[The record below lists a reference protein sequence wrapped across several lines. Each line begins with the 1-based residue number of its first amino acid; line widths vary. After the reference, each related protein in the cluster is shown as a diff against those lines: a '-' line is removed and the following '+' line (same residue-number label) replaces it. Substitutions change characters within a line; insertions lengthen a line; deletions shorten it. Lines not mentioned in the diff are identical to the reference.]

1 MGDLFAGIGD
11 LVFTL
16 VIGYIG
22 AIEFLYV
29 VRHLYHWSCNH
40 DDDLGINDA
49 EQLGRLQENMR
60 NQLIDAKNREAN
72 AGTNAMKDG
81 VLYKDGFRIDPGQED
96 IDRLSDQYRKKGE
109 KDERRRKLEEELAQQ
124 QKIKEQTQKELEKAE
139 ALLAQQQR
147 EDAENA
153 RKLIEAEKLKEE
165 KQAEQEAIENDRK
178 RKELEKQRQAEQ
190 QKKAEEE
197 ARRKEELE
205 RQKAMEVEQQR
216 LRDKLEAEEN
226 FKRLLEAEKQYE
238 KDQELAEQQLTHIGS
253 DEPKEDERHLTGALA
268 RERGDEKKEDL
279 LLKQILEAKALLSE
293 ESDDN
298 EEAQR
303 LFQIEK
309 DRESRQKLIDQNA
322 LLFLEAEKEMAEL
335 QKQML
340 EAVEKR
346 ELTQNLESAPQT
358 PVIEEPC
365 VKKIIKPLN
374 TDDPF
379 KPLTQTVKTQLS
391 QTQDTPYS
399 ATPKA
404 LHFPEIADNVSS
416 AEDNITR
423 QLPLSAQLSK
433 EITAASIAE
442 QLQYSD
448 SERERPEGE
457 DNTSQQEYSEEYLRS
472 LDGIKHRP
480 LVREDGSGRRR
491 AFKKRRS
498 SGSSNSS
505 RDSRASREEELKMF
519 TSLEEEEMK
528 NKDDS
533 DFTPIRYTSE
543 PTLKVKGHHRRH
555 KRSPVKD
562 SKASEE
568 SSTGS
573 LERLGEETV
582 DPWGEVMQAPYKE
595 TEFWRRE
602 KAFSID
608 EEEIDLERLTS
619 SGEQTFETATNV
631 PSASSFEDATQS
643 QNMEAITNLQKQTG
657 KSTTDD
663 RHIEESTQED
673 ATGKGK
679 KANVAEESSSSP
691 LTSAYPGLNL
701 IPHGGEMEPSA
712 TTVSPPTIRVQ
723 PTFDFGPWRDEHD
736 LIMEGLS
743 DFYDFSASVNPSR
756 SRSTSRNPSNANS
769 PCPTPKTNSPRP
781 KNVSFD
787 FNAEG
792 AGNSSI
798 EIYDDTD
805 ANTEITPENI
815 SNFLESLDKIQKE
828 SEIKMQSAEFS
839 NIPNDNLE
847 LKIVPIV
854 NNMDDSNEKE
864 IGSDDVNSLVES
876 LRAQRCR
883 SRSRSRSPLPT
894 ADNIQRGL
902 EARRNKLVKHNEEIK
917 EKLIES
923 QMLPQSQASLTEDES
938 FSKESINLLVQ
949 SLRSDK
955 SRSRSHSP
963 LPTADNIQRSLEH
976 RRSKLIQKNDEFYEA
991 LTATESKISQII
1003 NMPCIL
1009 IESAESEDRENENCL
1024 SSVSDTKP
1032 TISIEITETATAA
1045 NQEDEDCSREQM
1057 ENLIQSLRIGRSRSR
1072 SRSPVPPT
1080 TAAVDIIT
1088 EREEQ
1093 YIADNISDRYNS
1105 RSRTPSRSLSPE
1117 LDINNTLEEQ
1127 QQRLLDQEALE
1138 KLKNASE
1145 ETELKILPPLNYSN
1159 KTEEGS
1165 RNENL
1170 EHTSTNEVKAVYQP
1184 STTPDYDRT
1193 LSEEVRDVERIK
1205 AEMLAKGFRRSTY
1218 AGESMDLGSEFE
1230 SLRRETAQFRRSLSP
1245 TPEDPLAYSNAAEK
1259 RKIQD
1264 IILNELITSGD
1275 SDESSASKLESNKTG
1290 AIPKVYDVDVT
1301 TTTRSLDQYE
1311 KLRRRN
1317 AEFRRSGSKSRSP
1330 LAEEQLQGLAAIEAE
1345 AAIRELK
1352 DKILDEIGGASEN
1365 FKDFSRHLNVD
1376 FFDHDRRASDSAIIQ
1391 KPDLMIQLEDH
1402 DPDRF
1407 MDPEEYHHF
1416 RRFSLYQDEQPTEDY
1431 PSDEYVY
1438 IQQVEI
1444 RTQSGSRT
1452 WISEDYYGEEID
1464 TFDVKNIESPSDYS
1478 GERKVLKL
1486 QVDKDVKVSELDSKD
1501 NINGVELEHDIQSEN
1516 VVHDDYEEDD
1526 TNGSED
1532 ERQTVVEVED
1542 EIDEDISDFNERGP
1556 AEESHHEQSECEEAE
1571 REMDRY
1577 ANREARDWE
1586 AVVNVDDILLNAR
1599 EEQSGAVGDDSS
1611 AQSYDSDSVTI
1622 DQIYD
1627 EAVKNRKQSG
1637 ILRDYDTILQEM
1649 SNNFM
1654 KNTDDNDDDHVLTAN
1669 MRGREKPK
1677 DIEYKFN
1684 STDKDWRQLDVHYLD
1699 NALRSAPS
1707 RRGYNPL
1714 LGTIKS
1720 LSNEMDNDINYK
1732 PKKEYNWRKNFKLDD
1747 DISSKECDD
1756 IIRDASQ
1763 ENENQ
1768 IVEKNQRNETEEKQS
1783 DIKPLGGEEQNVCDF
1798 NQSSEKELHFEN
1810 GAAQEEKYKDSEA
1823 KAIKPYVDQ
1832 EPEKP
1837 KQKKK
1842 TKKKSCKDS
1851 KTITEILN
1859 MEEEDSEY
1867 HATYSRRS
1875 SSIQLETD
1883 SPKRKSR
1890 SRRSS
1895 KSSLSNDT
1903 PVSPFSPRGS
1913 IGYEFDDATRET
1925 IENKEATKSKKT
1937 KKRKKVKDIFSET
1950 MESHAEH
1957 NDELP
1962 KEEIPITNETEQSHT
1977 NENPVID
1984 CLINKTTND
1993 ENEGNANDTTV
2004 ASVTASE
2011 NLSNTNAPRNAL
2023 DTLDILK
2030 DANFYPLF

>member
-40 DDDLGINDA
+40 DDELGINDA
-49 EQLGRLQENMR
+49 EHLDRLQENMR
-60 NQLIDAKNREAN
+60 TQLIDASNREAN

-81 VLYKDGFRIDPGQED
+81 VFYKDGFRIDPGQED
-96 IDRLSDQYRKKGE
+96 IDRLSDEYRKKGE
-109 KDERRRKLEEELAQQ
+109 KDEHRRKLEEELARQ
-124 QKIKEQTQKELEKAE
+124 QKIKEQTQRELEEAE
-139 ALLAQQQR
+139 ALLARQQR

-153 RKLIEAEKLKEE
+153 RKLSEAKKLKEE

-178 RKELEKQRQAEQ
+178 HKELEKRRQAEQ

-197 ARRKEELE
+197 ARKKEELE
-205 RQKAMEVEQQR
+205 RQKAIELEQQR
-216 LRDKLEAEEN
+216 LRDKLETEEN
-226 FKRLLEAEKQYE
+226 FKRLLAAEKQYE
-238 KDQELAEQQLTHIGS
+238 KDQELAEKQLTHVGS
-253 DEPKEDERHLTGALA
+253 DEPKEDEPHLSGALA
-268 RERGDEKKEDL
+268 REHGDEKKEDV

-309 DRESRQKLIDQNA
+309 DRESRQKLIDHNA

-346 ELTQNLESAPQT
+346 EFTQNLESAPQT

-404 LHFPEIADNVSS
+404 LHFPGIADNASS
-416 AEDNITR
+416 AEDSISQ
-423 QLPLSAQLSK
+423 QLPISAQPSK
-433 EITAASIAE
+433 EITAAGIAE
-442 QLQYSD
+442 QLPYSD

-505 RDSRASREEELKMF
+505 RDSRTSREEELKMF

-631 PSASSFEDATQS
+631 PSASSFEDATQT
-643 QNMEAITNLQKQTG
+643 QNIEAITNLQKQTG

-663 RHIEESTQED
+663 RHIESIQED
-673 ATGKGK
+673 ATGKGE
-679 KANVAEESSSSP
+679 KANVTEESSSSP
-691 LTSAYPGLNL
+691 QTSASPGLNL
-701 IPHGGEMEPSA
+701 IPHGVDMEPSA
-712 TTVSPPTIRVQ
+712 TTVSPPTIKVQ
-723 PTFDFGPWRDEHD
+723 PSSDFGPWRDEHD

-756 SRSTSRNPSNANS
+756 SRSTSRNPSEAKS
-769 PCPTPKTNSPRP
+769 PCPTPKANSPRP

-828 SEIKMQSAEFS
+828 YEIKTQSAEFS

-854 NNMDDSNEKE
+854 NNMDDSNENE

-902 EARRNKLVKHNEEIK
+902 ETRRNKLIKHNEEIK

-923 QMLPQSQASLTEDES
+923 QMLPKSQASLTEDES
-938 FSKESINLLVQ
+938 FSKESVNLLVQ

-976 RRSKLIQKNDEFYEA
+976 RRNKLIQKNDEFYEA
-991 LTATESKISQII
+991 LIATESNISQII

-1009 IESAESEDRENENCL
+1009 IESAESVDRENENC
-1024 SSVSDTKP
+1024 SSPRSDTKP
-1032 TISIEITETATAA
+1032 TISVEITETATAV
-1045 NQEDEDCSREQM
+1045 NQDDEDCSREQM

-1072 SRSPVPPT
+1072 SRSPLPPT
-1080 TAAVDIIT
+1080 TAAVDIIA
-1088 EREEQ
+1088 ERNEQ
-1093 YIADNISDRYNS
+1093 YIPDNIGDRYNS

-1117 LDINNTLEEQ
+1117 LDINNTLNEQ

-1145 ETELKILPPLNYSN
+1145 EIELKILPPLNFSN
-1159 KTEEGS
+1159 KTNEDL

-1170 EHTSTNEVKAVYQP
+1170 EHTPTNEEKAVYQS

-1193 LSEEVRDVERIK
+1193 LSEEARDVERIK

-1218 AGESMDLGSEFE
+1218 AGESMDLGSEYE

-1245 TPEDPLAYSNAAEK
+1245 TPEDPLAYSSAAEK

-1264 IILNELITSGD
+1264 IILTELIASGD
-1275 SDESSASKLESNKTG
+1275 SDESSALKFESNKTG
-1290 AIPKVYDVDVT
+1290 AIPKVYDADIS

-1352 DKILDEIGGASEN
+1352 DKILDEIGGTSEN

-1391 KPDLMIQLEDH
+1391 KPDLMIQLQDH
-1402 DPDRF
+1402 DPDLF

-1452 WISEDYYGEEID
+1452 WISEDYYGEEIG
-1464 TFDVKNIESPSDYS
+1464 TFDVNNIEPPSDYG
-1478 GERKVLKL
+1478 GEKKLLKL
-1486 QVDKDVKVSELDSKD
+1486 QANKDLKVSELNSED
-1501 NINGVELEHDIQSEN
+1501 NINEVELKRDIQSEN
-1516 VVHDDYEEDD
+1516 VFHDDYEEDD

-1542 EIDEDISDFNERGP
+1542 EIDEDISDFNDRGP

-1577 ANREARDWE
+1577 ANRDARDWE

-1599 EEQSGAVGDDSS
+1599 EEESGAVGDNSS

-1654 KNTDDNDDDHVLTAN
+1654 RNTDDDNDEDVLPAN
-1669 MRGREKPK
+1669 ICGMEKPK
-1677 DIEYKFN
+1677 DIECKLN
-1684 STDKDWRQLDVHYLD
+1684 PTDKDCRQLDVHYLD
-1699 NALRSAPS
+1699 NVLHSARS
-1707 RRGYNPL
+1707 RYGYNPL
-1714 LGTIKS
+1714 LGTTKS
-1720 LSNEMDNDINYK
+1720 HSNEVDDGINYT

-1747 DISSKECDD
+1747 DIDSKANDD
-1756 IIRDASQ
+1756 TIRHTSP

-1783 DIKPLGGEEQNVCDF
+1783 DMKPLDCEEKNVCDF
-1798 NQSSEKELHFEN
+1798 NQSSEKELHFGN
-1810 GAAQEEKYKDSEA
+1810 GAVQEEKCKDSEA
-1823 KAIKPYVDQ
+1823 KAIRPYVDQ

-1842 TKKKSCKDS
+1842 TKKKSCKDT
-1851 KTITEILN
+1851 KTIAEILN
-1859 MEEEDSEY
+1859 MDEDDSEY
-1867 HATYSRRS
+1867 QVTYSRRS

-1903 PVSPFSPRGS
+1903 PASPFSPRGS
-1913 IGYEFDDATRET
+1913 IGYDFDDATNET
-1925 IENKEATKSKKT
+1925 MENKAATKSKKT
-1937 KKRKKVKDIFSET
+1937 KKRKKVKDIFNET

-1962 KEEIPITNETEQSHT
+1962 KEEIPIANETEESHA
-1977 NENPVID
+1977 NENPLID
-1984 CLINKTTND
+1984 CPIDKTTND
-1993 ENEGNANDTTV
+1993 WNEENAIETTV
-2004 ASVTASE
+2004 ATVAESE
-2011 NLSNTNAPRNAL
+2011 NLSNTNARRNAL